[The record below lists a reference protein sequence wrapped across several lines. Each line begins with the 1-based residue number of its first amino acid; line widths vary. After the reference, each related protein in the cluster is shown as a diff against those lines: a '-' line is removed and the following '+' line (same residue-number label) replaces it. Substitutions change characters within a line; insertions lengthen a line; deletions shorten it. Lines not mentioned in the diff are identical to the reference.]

1 MLTETSI
8 GAWLLSKIAPTLA
21 ALFGGLSLVLFWTP
35 EKLLE
40 KGRVVSI
47 FLAGAMSATA
57 GFAFT
62 GVIASAL
69 GVDPDKMD
77 VIVGLA
83 WIIGFFSIA
92 IFNWLANFISKRAS
106 KDILEVYQEVNEARK
121 QVNKTNTPAPAKR
134 TRKVQK

>member
-1 MLTETSI
+1 MLTETGI

-47 FLAGAMSATA
+47 FLAGAMAATA

-62 GVIASAL
+62 GILASAL
-69 GVDPDKMD
+69 GVDPSKMD
-77 VIVGLA
+77 IIVGLA

-92 IFNWLANFISKRAS
+92 IFNWLANFISKRANQ
-106 KDILEVYQEVNEARK
+106 DILQVYKEVK
-121 QVNKTNTPAPAKR
+121 DVNKPAPTKTVR
-134 TRKVQK
+134 RPRKVNK